1 MRRILSAVQIAPNA
15 ESLLN
20 ETQFGGWR
28 QPARLPWIAIGI
40 LDIIYIFNHSVT
52 IVIIFCVVSQQ
63 SLFQAEPLFERDK
76 WIVKWTVVNPARPII
91 TKALTNELSRLIWRP
106 RSHIL
111 TGVMLLFM
119 PFLIA
124 EKPHYFMS

>member
-40 LDIIYIFNHSVT
+40 LDIIYLIT
-52 IVIIFCVVSQQ
+52 L
-63 SLFQAEPLFERDK
+63 SLYC
-76 WIVKWTVVNPARPII
+76 
-91 TKALTNELSRLIWRP
+91 
-106 RSHIL
+106 
-111 TGVMLLFM
+111 
-119 PFLIA
+119 
-124 EKPHYFMS
+124 HYFLRRESAKSFPGRTFVWER